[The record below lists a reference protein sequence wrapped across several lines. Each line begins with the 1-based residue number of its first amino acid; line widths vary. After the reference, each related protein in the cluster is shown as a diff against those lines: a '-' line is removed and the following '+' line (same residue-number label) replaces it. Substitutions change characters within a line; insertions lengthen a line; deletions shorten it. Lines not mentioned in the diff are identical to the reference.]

1 MMSMRQAFAVAMG
14 IGVVAAAVLTAQGTL
29 DRDAQRWVEQTL
41 KKLTVDQM
49 VGQLIMPRF
58 AAVYTSSDSDLYDNL
73 TRFVRE
79 AHVGGIIAFGG
90 EEPVPQVLLNP
101 TYGPIVLGQP
111 FALASMLNRLQTVST
126 LPLLTAADFEWGV
139 GMRIAGA
146 TKFPRAMA
154 FGATGDEQLA
164 FEAGRITASEGR
176 ALGVH
181 VNFAPVADVNNNPRN
196 PVINIRSFGE
206 DPARVGA
213 LAGAWTRGLQQAGM
227 IATLK
232 HFPGHGDTSVDSHL
246 GLPLI
251 EHPRERLEA
260 IELAPFKAAI
270 ATGAGAVM
278 TAHIELPALDPSK
291 GPATLSQAVVTGLLR
306 EQLGFGGLIFTDS
319 MLMDGVARLG
329 PAGELAVKA
338 VLAGNDMILDPGDV
352 FDAFRGLKAA
362 VDSGVIS
369 RARLE
374 SSVRRVLSAKARLGL
389 HKERVVDLDAIP
401 QRVGGRAHASLARQV
416 SERAVT
422 LIKDD
427 RGNVPLKVPATA
439 NLLYL
444 SVLDYPR
451 GWRIAAPSRTV
462 IPALRTRWPNL
473 QSIEISDATSP
484 NELSLVRAMA
494 PRFDAI
500 VAGIF
505 VRAASS
511 SNRLDLAAPVT
522 SLLQDLARSSGRA
535 NQPFV
540 AAFFG
545 NPYVPMALPD
555 VPAMLLTYDFSDE
568 AEDTAV
574 RAIAGE
580 IGVGGKLPIALPGFF
595 PLGHGIVRSAG
606 ITHPPARQV
615 QN

>member
-1 MMSMRQAFAVAMG
+1 MTHMRRIAL
-14 IGVVAAAVLTAQGTL
+14 AALLASLAVLTSAAQGTL
-29 DRDAQRWVEQTL
+29 DREAQRWVDQTL
-41 KKLTVDQM
+41 KKLTDDQM

-58 AAVYTSSDSDLYDNL
+58 AATYTSSDTDIYENL
-73 TRFVRE
+73 QRFVRE

-101 TYGPIVLGQP
+101 TYGPTILGQP
-111 FALASMLNRLQTVST
+111 FALASMLNRLQSESAI
-126 LPLLTAADFEWGV
+126 PLLTAADFEWGV
-139 GMRIAGA
+139 GMRIFGG

-154 FGATGDEQLA
+154 FGAAGDEQLA
-164 FEAGRITASEGR
+164 FDAGRVTAGEGR

-206 DPARVGA
+206 DPARVGT
-213 LAGAWTRGLQQAGM
+213 LAGAWTRGLQEGGM

-270 ATGAGAVM
+270 GTGAGAVM
-278 TAHIELPALDPSK
+278 TAHIELPALDPAK
-291 GPATLSQAVVTGLLR
+291 GPATLSQPVVTGLLR
-306 EQLGFGGLIFTDS
+306 EQLGFQGLIFTDS

-329 PAGELAVKA
+329 SAGELAMRA
-338 VLAGNDMILDPGDV
+338 VLAGNDMVLDPGDV
-352 FDAFRGLKAA
+352 LDAYRGVKSA
-362 VDSGVIS
+362 VASGTIS
-369 RARLE
+369 RERLE
-374 SSVRRVLSAKARLGL
+374 ASVRRVLTAKARLGL
-389 HKERVVDLDAIP
+389 HKQRLVDLDAIP
-401 QRVGGRAHASLARQV
+401 QHVGGRAHAAVARQV

-422 LIKDD
+422 LLKDD
-427 RGNVPLKVPATA
+427 RNSVPLKLPATA
-439 NLLYL
+439 SVLYL

-451 GWRIAAPSRTV
+451 GWRIAAPSRTL
-462 IPALRTRWPNL
+462 IPALRQRWPNL
-473 QSIEISDATSP
+473 QSIEVSDATSP
-484 NELSLVRAMA
+484 NELALVRAMA

-511 SNRLDLAAPVT
+511 TNRLDLAPPV
-522 SLLQDLARSSGRA
+522 SNLLQDLARGSGRA

-545 NPYVPMALPD
+545 SPYVPLTVPD

-568 AEDTAV
+568 AEESAV

-580 IGVGGKLPIALPGFF
+580 IPIGGKLPIVLPGLF
-595 PLGHGIVRSAG
+595 PLGHGLTRTVPAG
-606 ITHPPARQV
+606 QF
-615 QN
+615 